1 MVLTKYSTALQRGSH
16 ASLGRASWLLHFMCL
31 CCLLLCG
38 CGGYDAKDHRV
49 DVVLAKQTI
58 QRVLESWQAGQ
69 EPDELRRQDPEI
81 VVQDLDW
88 AGGKTLQSYQLL
100 NEGVAIDANF
110 ECEVMLQ
117 LVDGQGKSQSRQ
129 VTYLVTTSPKLTCF
143 RKLNM

>member
-1 MVLTKYSTALQRGSH
+1 MVLPKCDTAQDR
-16 ASLGRASWLLHFMCL
+16 GRASWLLHFTCL
-31 CCLLLCG
+31 YCLLLCG
-38 CGGYDAKDHRV
+38 CDGYSAKDHRV

-69 EPDELRRQDPEI
+69 EPHELRQQNPEI

-88 AGGKTLQSYQLL
+88 SGGKRLQSYQLL
-100 NEGVAIDANF
+100 DEGVAIDANF

-129 VTYLVTTSPKLTCF
+129 VTYLITTSPKLTCF